1 MFIFL
6 FQGFTYVAPSV
17 LEEMHRPQ
25 VVKARSP
32 RKGMFQS
39 HSITA
44 PFGGHR
50 QPLVETAHPTNGVAC
65 SRTTGFYLNPVP
77 TQQQQQQQNHHQ
89 QQQHQQQQQS
99 QAQQQFD
106 DVEMVWHDE
115 SPSRSAAAIPGAS
128 HFYPSNFPLPP
139 HL

>member
-1 MFIFL
+1 MGRLITIYDL
-6 FQGFTYVAPSV
+6 QGFTYVAPSV

-32 RKGMFQS
+32 RKGMFQG
-39 HSITA
+39 HSMTA

-50 QPLVETAHPTNGVAC
+50 QPLVETTQPSNGVAC

-77 TQQQQQQQNHHQ
+77 S
-89 QQQHQQQQQS
+89 QQQQQS

-106 DVEMVWHDE
+106 DDEMVWHDE
-115 SPSRSAAAIPGAS
+115 SPSRSTAAIPGAS